1 MLVPSP
7 CAVVACRGLP
17 HVVEADARARVLL
30 EKRMGYR
37 TGSGMMLKVGRGRGR
52 CQPSLADESNR
63 RWLIAVFCCCC
74 CWVCAGQ
81 ELQLGGPQQRCD
93 GSSAAGEGTVCYMVV
108 LLRHCMD
115 NGYQLSS
122 TVPTSAPA

>member
-7 CAVVACRGLP
+7 CAAITCRGLP

-37 TGSGMMLKVGRGRGR
+37 TGTGMMLKVG
-52 CQPSLADESNR
+52 CCVYAHSQPSSADESNCW
-63 RWLIAVFCCCC
+63 WLTALFCCC

-81 ELQLGGPQQRCD
+81 EL
-93 GSSAAGEGTVCYMVV
+93 
-108 LLRHCMD
+108 
-115 NGYQLSS
+115 
-122 TVPTSAPA
+122 